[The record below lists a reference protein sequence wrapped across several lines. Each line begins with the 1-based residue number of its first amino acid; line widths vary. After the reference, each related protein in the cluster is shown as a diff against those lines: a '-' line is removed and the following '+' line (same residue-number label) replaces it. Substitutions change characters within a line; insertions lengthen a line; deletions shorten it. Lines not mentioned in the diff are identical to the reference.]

1 MLIRNFKGTYKCPSI
16 VETLKTT
23 RQKHDESLRDYVKHF
38 CNARNAI
45 PYIQDIKIINAFHD
59 GVSDIK
65 NVEEIAMKMTKMVAD
80 LLAVADM
87 CIEAS
92 EAQAWLLET
101 RGKGIQRKKE
111 DCEVNIADRGD
122 HKDRGDYGYCDKQ
135 SSEQKEKRHFQ
146 HPNGAEKWC
155 EIHHSVGHDLE
166 ECKTFLDQKEMTP
179 LAASS
184 PQEPRRV
191 DQRRADSNRD
201 DQMEEIN
208 VIFGGSMLIVSK
220 T

>member
-45 PYIQDIKIINAFHD
+45 PYIQDIEIINAFHD

-92 EAQAWLLET
+92 EAQA
-101 RGKGIQRKKE
+101 
-111 DCEVNIADRGD
+111 
-122 HKDRGDYGYCDKQ
+122 
-135 SSEQKEKRHFQ
+135 
-146 HPNGAEKWC
+146 
-155 EIHHSVGHDLE
+155 
-166 ECKTFLDQKEMTP
+166 
-179 LAASS
+179 
-184 PQEPRRV
+184 
-191 DQRRADSNRD
+191 
-201 DQMEEIN
+201 
-208 VIFGGSMLIVSK
+208 
-220 T
+220 